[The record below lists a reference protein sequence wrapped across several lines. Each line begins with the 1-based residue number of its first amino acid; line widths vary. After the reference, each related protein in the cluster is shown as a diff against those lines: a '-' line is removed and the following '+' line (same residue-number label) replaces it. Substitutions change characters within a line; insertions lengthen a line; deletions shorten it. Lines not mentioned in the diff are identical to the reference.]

1 MPRPELEAL
10 PVHHAKHKW
19 PFFPSLATSNL
30 VTIIVQLCGIGDLHT
45 STAGMDKTSSHIPPK
60 PVANPTVPSLASIST
75 KIEPRTLMPQLV
87 RELRYF
93 SHPDMGVAIGDSMSL
108 NKH

>member
-1 MPRPELEAL
+1 MVLL
-10 PVHHAKHKW
+10 PLLIGH
-19 PFFPSLATSNL
+19 PPNL
-30 VTIIVQLCGIGDLHT
+30 VTIIVQLCDIGDIQT
-45 STAGMDKTSSHIPPK
+45 SNAEMEKTNNHIPPN

-93 SHPDMGVAIGDSMSL
+93 SHPDMGVEIGESMSL